1 MESSQHHPEVK
12 IRPTADSGY
21 SDSDENSMEE
31 LQSATAQVKPAEY
44 DAVSEIGVSE
54 AETSILQMTPVDS
67 GRFRTVVHM
76 KAALKEQ
83 AHGVKTKTME
93 VN

>member
-1 MESSQHHPEVK
+1 MESSQNEPEVK
-12 IRPTADSGY
+12 VRATADFGD
-21 SDSDENSMEE
+21 SDSDERSTEE
-31 LQSATAQVKPAEY
+31 IQSAKAQDKPAEY
-44 DAVSEIGVSE
+44 DAISEMGMLE
-54 AETSILQMTPVDS
+54 AEASILQMTPVDS